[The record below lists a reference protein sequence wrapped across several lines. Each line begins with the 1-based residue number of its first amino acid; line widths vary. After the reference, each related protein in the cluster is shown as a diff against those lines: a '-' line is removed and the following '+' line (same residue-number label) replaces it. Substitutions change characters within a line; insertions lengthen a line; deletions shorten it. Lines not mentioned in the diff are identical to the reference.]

1 MGFAFEVTPEDVLQV
16 LQLHDMADSLDD
28 EVVDDGYVA
37 VVELEDR
44 ITEAVLESGG
54 GNLQRMAAL
63 REIEAI
69 LIEDGLLEGP
79 PRVSEKP
86 IA

>member
-79 PRVSEKP
+79 PRVSDKP